1 MIMQGSTVFDVV
13 SSVLMELA
21 VKALI
26 TFRWISSHLIRP
38 YEIRFILY
46 VLKDLVHWLFKHQ
59 VNYLRVI
66 P

>member
-26 TFRWISSHLIRP
+26 TSRWISSHFIRP